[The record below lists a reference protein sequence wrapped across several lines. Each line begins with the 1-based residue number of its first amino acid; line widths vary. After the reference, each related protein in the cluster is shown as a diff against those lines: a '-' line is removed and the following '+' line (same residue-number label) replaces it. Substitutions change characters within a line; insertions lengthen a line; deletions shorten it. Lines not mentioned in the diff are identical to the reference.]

1 MNRTIMIGALLAL
14 CTTASAGIRD
24 LGFVSGTWRGT
35 QGGSVIEEQ
44 WMEPEGDAI
53 VGAARVVSGGKTR
66 QTEIGVMQEQAE
78 GVVLLL
84 RHFGGGQVAKEEKD
98 APLLFVLKDLVGR
111 RAEFVEEKAGT
122 RLVYERTAEDRLTV
136 TLIKT
141 VNGKEIR
148 SPFEY
153 RRR

>member
-1 MNRTIMIGALLAL
+1 MLLGLMLAA
-14 CTTASAGIRD
+14 TTTLTWAGIND
-24 LGFVSGTWRGT
+24 LRFVSGAWRGA
-35 QGGSVIEEQ
+35 QGGNVIEEY
-44 WMEPEGDAI
+44 WAEPEGDAI
-53 VGAARVVSGGKTR
+53 VGMARVVSGGKTR

-84 RHFGGGQVAKEEKD
+84 RHFGRGQVAKEEKD

-111 RAEFVEEKAGT
+111 RAEFVEEKTGT
-122 RLVYERTAEDRLTV
+122 RLIYERTAEDRLTV

-141 VNGKEIR
+141 VNGREVR

-153 RRR
+153 HRR